1 MVEWSGKWMAF
12 TLDHKDAK
20 AIDRFREVHG
30 REPESVI
37 RDENARLLLV
47 GPVKTQTEIYP
58 HLNILPSPPTPLPK
72 RERGGR
78 EEKRR

>member
-20 AIDRFREVHG
+20 AIERFREVHG

-47 GPVKTQTEIYP
+47 GPIKG
-58 HLNILPSPPTPLPK
+58 PTPNLSLK
-72 RERGGR
+72 GE
-78 EEKRR
+78 EKEKRRSGGVK